1 METAIVGLV
10 GAIVGVLL
18 SNVLRLYLDWR
29 NRRERIRDIQ
39 TALQAEIRSHRE
51 TLGEYADPGLAETI
65 ARRLSDESGYIP
77 LVTRK
82 GDAQIFAAIV
92 SDIHILPASVIDP
105 VVVYY
110 RQWRSI
116 GAFVDDLRSETF
128 RMLPVARKIE
138 AFRDYLEVGAY
149 AAELADAALAAIA
162 NSLRSGRSN

>member
-1 METAIVGLV
+1 VETAVIGIIGAVVG
-10 GAIVGVLL
+10 ILL

-29 NRRERIRDIQ
+29 NRLERIRDIQ

-51 TLGEYADPGLAETI
+51 TLEEYGDAGFAEAMT
-65 ARRLSDESGYIP
+65 RRLSEEAGYVP

-116 GAFVDDLRSETF
+116 GAFVEDLRSDAF
-128 RMLPVARKIE
+128 GSLPPTRKVE
-138 AFRDYLEVGAY
+138 AFKDYLDVGAY
-149 AAELADAALAAIA
+149 AVELADAALAAIA
-162 NSLRSGRSN
+162 VSLRPGRAA